1 MSKFRTD
8 IENLFLEELVE
19 EDATFLVNGFEDN
32 ADDIIASNTDQG
44 LFDDTSSEDGFED
57 SGELFDEEDDDLEEN
72 IFNWR

>member
-32 ADDIIASNTDQG
+32 ADGIIASNTDQG
-44 LFDDTSSEDGFED
+44 LFDDTTSSEDGFED
-57 SGELFDEEDDDLEEN
+57 SGELFDEDDDALEEN
-72 IFNWR
+72 IF

>member
-19 EDATFLVNGFEDN
+19 AAATFLVNGFEDN

-44 LFDDTSSEDGFED
+44 LFDDTTSSEDGFED
-57 SGELFDEEDDDLEEN
+57 SGELFDEDDDALEEN
-72 IFNWR
+72 IF

>member
-8 IENLFLEELVE
+8 VENLFLEELVE

>member
-32 ADDIIASNTDQG
+32 ADDIIA
-44 LFDDTSSEDGFED
+44 
-57 SGELFDEEDDDLEEN
+57 
-72 IFNWR
+72 

>member
-44 LFDDTSSEDGFED
+44 LFDDTTSSEDGFED
-57 SGELFDEEDDDLEEN
+57 SGELFDEDDDALEEN
-72 IFNWR
+72 IF

>member
-8 IENLFLEELVE
+8 IENLSLEELVE

-44 LFDDTSSEDGFED
+44 LFDDTTSSEDGFED
-57 SGELFDEEDDDLEEN
+57 SGELFDEDDDALEEN
-72 IFNWR
+72 IF

>member
-44 LFDDTSSEDGFED
+44 LFDDTTSSEDCFD
-57 SGELFDEEDDDLEEN
+57 YSGELFDEDDDALEEN
-72 IFNWR
+72 IF

>member
-1 MSKFRTD
+1 MSRFRTD
-8 IENLFLEELVE
+8 VENLFLEELVE

-57 SGELFDEEDDDLEEN
+57 SGELFDEDDDDLEEN
-72 IFNWR
+72 IF